1 MTVDHNKLSVIH
13 IVKGELDLSE
23 DEYRDILL
31 RETGVRSAKDMDE
44 KGFKR
49 LMRYFAGSR
58 HYRINK
64 YGLTFRQKLFINHL
78 VDDLGWDVQHFKN
91 FLNKYYKK
99 TEVNKLTKREAS
111 KVIESLKNILKHTR
125 SNHAQPRARPL
136 DQK

>member
-1 MTVDHNKLSVIH
+1 MTLDRKKLAVIH
-13 IVKGELDLSE
+13 IVKRELDLS
-23 DEYRDILL
+23 DQEYRDILQG
-31 RETGVRSAKDMDE
+31 ETGVRSARDLDE
-44 KGFKR
+44 TGFRR

-99 TEVNKLTKREAS
+99 TEVDKLTKKEAI
-111 KVIESLKNILKHTR
+111 KVIESLKNILMHKR
-125 SNHAQPRARPL
+125 SSHAQP
-136 DQK
+136 

>member
-1 MTVDHNKLSVIH
+1 MTVDHKKLAVIH
-13 IVKGELDLSE
+13 IVKRELGLSD
-23 DEYRDILL
+23 DEYRDILQ

-44 KGFKR
+44 KDFRR

-78 VDDLGWDVQHFKN
+78 VDDLGWDVRHFKN

-99 TEVNKLTKREAS
+99 TTINKLTKKEAS
-111 KVIESLKNILKHTR
+111 KVIESLKNILKHKQP
-125 SNHAQPRARPL
+125 NHAQP
-136 DQK
+136 

>member
-1 MTVDHNKLSVIH
+1 MTVDHNKLAVIH
-13 IVKGELDLSE
+13 IVKRELGLSE
-23 DEYRDILL
+23 DEYRDILQ

-64 YGLTFRQKLFINHL
+64 YSRTFRQKLFINHL
-78 VDDLGWDVQHFKN
+78 VDNLGWDMHHFKS

-99 TEVNKLTKREAS
+99 TEVDKLTKREAS
-111 KVIESLKNILKHTR
+111 NVIESLKNILKHSQ
-125 SNHAQPRARPL
+125 SNHAQS
-136 DQK
+136 